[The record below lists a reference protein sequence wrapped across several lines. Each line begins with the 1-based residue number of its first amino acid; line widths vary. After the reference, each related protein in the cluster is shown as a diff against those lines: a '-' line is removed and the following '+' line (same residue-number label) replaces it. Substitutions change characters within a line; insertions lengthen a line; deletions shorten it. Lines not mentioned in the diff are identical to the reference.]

1 MILAASVCHLP
12 PAPRRSAPPS
22 PGPPGC

>member
-12 PAPRRSAPPS
+12 PAPRRSAPSS